1 MFLDYYYSLEQEQKE
16 IMIHSL
22 IEMGGIALIL
32 LIELIILIKR
42 NKNHV
47 MVFTIIYAI
56 LGLVHCL
63 VKMVVFLPFALIK
76 KEEDDNK
83 QKQEEYYTHH
93 ISSITIA
100 LTGVDTV
107 VRVVL
112 LVFVKKYYNLIKR
125 KEIYDIVVKH
135 EKFIDDLQ
143 EIRNLSCDI
152 SKNIKQS

>member
-1 MFLDYYYSLEQEQKE
+1 LDYYYSLQQEQKE
-16 IMIHSL
+16 IMIHNL

-125 KEIYDIVVKH
+125 KETYDIVVKH
-135 EKFIDDLQ
+135 EKFIDDLEQ
-143 EIRNLSCDI
+143 IRNLSCDM